1 MGSKIKKCPTSP
13 EESDKNCYVCLLQLA
28 LKSKKSNKFNGVLP
42 SDPWHIFCPIISEKL
57 RKWVNSEVPKEPVK
71 AGNAMRTLSYA
82 FPGVNSR
89 HLKTTSIETT
99 LYDLIEAI
107 SEEIKTGE
115 DHLIAQTV
123 FHLINS
129 GRLKF
134 IDIPKDFK
142 SICS

>member
-1 MGSKIKKCPTSP
+1 MT
-13 EESDKNCYVCLLQLA
+13 
-28 LKSKKSNKFNGVLP
+28 
-42 SDPWHIFCPIISEKL
+42 
-57 RKWVNSEVPKEPVK
+57 
-71 AGNAMRTLSYA
+71 TLSHA
-82 FPGVNSR
+82 FPGVTSR
-89 HLKTTSIETT
+89 DLKTTSIETT